1 MRQLLSAL
9 VVMSAVMWGTA
20 ASAQDQA
27 RDFSPDSARVYRAS
41 DGESL
46 APPSG
51 GSAFD
56 VVTGFLRGRG
66 QSDAT
71 ANSLV
76 VESSST
82 DSRSG
87 VTHTRLRQQVAGM
100 TVYGTYVRAS
110 ATADGRLV
118 RVAEN
123 LEPITPAAL
132 VLAQITQAEALVAVL
147 AEWYPT
153 FTETLPEI
161 STVGNTTE
169 FDGGSF
175 FFKNPTVT
183 RVVVPMANGA
193 LHGGY
198 LVTTWDDDDNMLRH
212 TVVGRTGNIL
222 AVQVRTSADS
232 YRIFEVNP
240 DDPAGA
246 LAARG
251 ESRSYEGSTQS
262 IRRTTLTRMAMGTR
276 ETDQPPLWIATSDLP
291 PSPGHPFYARLTTLL
306 DGHHFDR
313 FVEGLC
319 ARFYAPV
326 MGRPSL
332 APGRY
337 FRLLLVGSFE
347 GIDSERGMAW
357 RATDSL
363 AVRSFLRLAVDE
375 APPDHSTIAR
385 TRRLIDLETHR
396 TVFTWVQQRLVEAG
410 RLTGKTIAIDA
421 TTLEAN
427 AAMRSIVRRDTGE
440 SSQAFLAGL
449 ATASGIETPT
459 REALARLDRKRKK
472 KTSNTDWTHP
482 HDPDAK
488 VTKMKD
494 GRTHLAHKAEHAV
507 DMETGAIVAVTLH
520 GADVGDTT
528 TIIETA
534 IAATE
539 QVEDAQ
545 ANVDDPQALDEI
557 VGDKGYHS
565 NQTLIDLDAVGIRSY
580 VSEPDRGR
588 RDWSKAPEA
597 QAPVYGNRR
606 RMRGRRGRRLMRQR
620 GERIE
625 RSFAHLYDTGGMRRT
640 HLRGHTNI
648 LKRLL
653 IHAGGFNLG
662 LVMRH
667 LIGIGTPRGLQGRV
681 AAVRATLS
689 VHMGVVRGRLTP
701 ISSSHRLIPAV
712 RGRLAS
718 LTTFAVNSSAA
729 ITCTTG

>member
-1 MRQLLSAL
+1 
-9 VVMSAVMWGTA
+9 
-20 ASAQDQA
+20 
-27 RDFSPDSARVYRAS
+27 
-41 DGESL
+41 
-46 APPSG
+46 
-51 GSAFD
+51 
-56 VVTGFLRGRG
+56 
-66 QSDAT
+66 
-71 ANSLV
+71 
-76 VESSST
+76 
-82 DSRSG
+82 
-87 VTHTRLRQQVAGM
+87 
-100 TVYGTYVRAS
+100 
-110 ATADGRLV
+110 
-118 RVAEN
+118 
-123 LEPITPAAL
+123 
-132 VLAQITQAEALVAVL
+132 
-147 AEWYPT
+147 
-153 FTETLPEI
+153 
-161 STVGNTTE
+161 
-169 FDGGSF
+169 
-175 FFKNPTVT
+175 
-183 RVVVPMANGA
+183 
-193 LHGGY
+193 
-198 LVTTWDDDDNMLRH
+198 
-212 TVVGRTGNIL
+212 
-222 AVQVRTSADS
+222 
-232 YRIFEVNP
+232 
-240 DDPAGA
+240 
-246 LAARG
+246 
-251 ESRSYEGSTQS
+251 
-262 IRRTTLTRMAMGTR
+262 MGTR

-291 PSPGHPFYARLTTLL
+291 TSPGHPFYARLTTLL
-306 DGHHFDR
+306 DGHHVDR

-319 ARFYAPV
+319 DRFYAPV

-363 AVRSFLRLAVDE
+363 AVRRFLRVAVDE
-375 APPDHSTIAR
+375 APPDHSTMAR

-410 RLTGKTIAIDA
+410 RLTGKTLAIDA

-440 SSQAFLAGL
+440 SDQAFLAGL
-449 ATASGIETPT
+449 ATASGVETPT
-459 REALARLDRKRKK
+459 REGLARLDRKRKK

-482 HDPDAK
+482 HDPDAT

-494 GRTHLAHKAEHAV
+494 GRTHLAHKAEQAV
-507 DMETGAIVAVTLH
+507 DMETGAIVAVTRP

-545 ANVDDPQALDEI
+545 ANVDDRQSLEEI
-557 VGDKGYHS
+557 VGEKGYHR
-565 NQTLIDLDAVGIRSY
+565 NQTLIDLDAGGIRSY

-588 RDWSKAPEA
+588 RDWSKDPEA
-597 QAPVYGNRR
+597 RAPVSGNRR

-667 LIGIGTPRGLQGRV
+667 LIGIGPPRGLAGPRGRCSCDGRGAHGRRPTSAHHDFV
-681 AAVRATLS
+681 VASTHPGRARSARVTGHVCRQLVSGDHLHHGLLGTPRAAVQIVEGSNGEGTERRDLPSDAR
-689 VHMGVVRGRLTP
+689 HVVPPAPKLAILAADCGKPVQVGKEEVGREWP
-701 ISSSHRLIPAV
+701 QSHHA
-712 RGRLAS
+712 
-718 LTTFAVNSSAA
+718 
-729 ITCTTG
+729 